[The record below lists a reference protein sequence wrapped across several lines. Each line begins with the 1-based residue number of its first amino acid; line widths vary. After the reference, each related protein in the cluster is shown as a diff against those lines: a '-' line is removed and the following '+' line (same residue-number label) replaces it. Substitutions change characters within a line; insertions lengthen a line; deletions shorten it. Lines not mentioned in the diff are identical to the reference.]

1 MTIGTTLAIYVQLFC
16 GLLWWG
22 ILLRVVLSWISA
34 GSGLPLFRLLIEVT
48 EPVLGP
54 LRRFLP
60 TFGMIDLSPFVA
72 LLLIQVLQGIFL
84 PGLARIG
91 A

>member
-1 MTIGTTLAIYVQLFC
+1 MTIGITLATYVQLFC

-22 ILLRVVLSWISA
+22 ILIRVLLSWISA

-54 LRRFLP
+54 LRRLLP

-84 PGLARIG
+84 PSLVRLG